1 MDIFLLLFGCVL
13 TVRCIAFELYFI
25 YAVIISKNCK
35 YPPAFPS
42 FGNMKKIALN
52 EAEKFLSTADKPLKV
67 IDLGCGTGGLL
78 LPLAKKFPE
87 HQFVGYDWDFFVCQ
101 ILKWR
106 ARKLTNLA
114 VVCDNF
120 LKAKLQDYDLLLC
133 FLDTKAA
140 NELSLKVSQEI
151 KPDTMIISSAFE
163 LKDLT
168 PSEVF
173 DAKSYGM
180 PLKVYVYKNSN
191 NL

>member
-13 TVRCIAFELYFI
+13 VVVCIGFELYFL
-25 YAVIISKNCK
+25 YAIFISKNCK

-42 FGNMKKIALN
+42 FGNMKKIALA
-52 EAEKFLSTADKPLKV
+52 EAEKFLSSSKHPLKV
-67 IDLGCGTGGLL
+67 VDLGCGVGGLL

-106 ARKLTNLA
+106 SRKLSNLQ
-114 VVCDNF
+114 VVRDNF
-120 LKAKLQDYDLLLC
+120 MHADLKKYDLLLC

-140 NELSLKVSQEI
+140 EDLSLKMKQEI
-151 KPDTMIISSAFE
+151 KDDALIVSSAFE
-163 LKDLT
+163 LKGMT
-168 PSEVF
+168 PTEVF

-180 PLKVYVYKNSN
+180 PLKVYLYKKQ
-191 NL
+191 

>member
-13 TVRCIAFELYFI
+13 TVLCIAFELYFI

-42 FGNMKKIALN
+42 FGNMKKIALS

-140 NELSLKVSQEI
+140 NELSLKVSQ
-151 KPDTMIISSAFE
+151 
-163 LKDLT
+163 
-168 PSEVF
+168 
-173 DAKSYGM
+173 
-180 PLKVYVYKNSN
+180 
-191 NL
+191 

>member
-13 TVRCIAFELYFI
+13 TVLCIVFELYFI

-42 FGNMKKIALN
+42 FGNMKKIALSK
-52 EAEKFLSTADKPLKV
+52 AEKVLAAADKPLKV
-67 IDLGCGTGGLL
+67 VDLGCGTGGLL

-87 HQFVGYDWDFFVCQ
+87 HQFIGYDWDFFVCR

-106 ARKLTNLA
+106 GRNLSNLTIIR
-114 VVCDNF
+114 DNF
-120 LKAKLQDYDLLLC
+120 LNVNLSQYDLLLC

-140 NELSLKVSQEI
+140 VELSQKVSKEI
-151 KPDTMIISSAFE
+151 NPNAVIISSAFE

-168 PSEVF
+168 PSEIF
-173 DAKSYGM
+173 DAKSFGM
-180 PLKVYVYKNSN
+180 PFKVYLYKNRN

>member
-13 TVRCIAFELYFI
+13 TVLCIAFELYFI

-42 FGNMKKIALN
+42 FGNMKKIALS

-140 NELSLKVSQEI
+140 KELSLKVSQEI

>member
-13 TVRCIAFELYFI
+13 VVLCIAFELYFL
-25 YAVIISKNCK
+25 YALFISKNCK

-42 FGNMKKIALN
+42 FGKMKQIALS
-52 EAEKFLSTADKPLKV
+52 EAEEILSVADKPLKV

-78 LPLAKKFPE
+78 LPLAKKFPN
-87 HQFVGYDWDFFVCQ
+87 HKFVGYDWDFFVCQ

-106 ARKLTNLA
+106 SRHLHNLE
-114 VVCDNF
+114 VVHGNF
-120 LKAKLQDYDLLLC
+120 LNTDLCEYDLLLC

-140 NELSLKVSQEI
+140 DELSSKVAHEI
-151 KPDTMIISSAFE
+151 KSGASIISSAFE
-163 LKDLT
+163 LRDLT
-168 PSEVF
+168 PQKIF
-173 DAKSYGM
+173 DAKSFGM